1 MRLKCILLTFVAL
14 LLSISVY
21 STNKSDR
28 LRPQWVT
35 KQIPESNNSSYF
47 FLDAQGN
54 GRSLDVARQSAIANL
69 TTRLMTERGIKVNT
83 ALQTKSRTTTTSD
96 YNEMDGVNKKYQ
108 YQEVQ
113 DFEMEVIEEG
123 DPIKINCRTIDE
135 YWVEKDG
142 VYTINI
148 LYCIE
153 NKKGYAKMHDAIST
167 TTSYPY
173 AGFLSIIP
181 GAGQMYKGDYAK
193 GIPFLVTGIAG
204 ATGIILCESTRAAY
218 RAKAVQQPQYAQQYQ
233 TRANN
238 WGTGTY
244 VCAGITG
251 GIWLWNIIDAFVAKG
266 ARRVVVKMNN
276 GNFSMT
282 PTIQYNPIYHSTEL
296 GYGVQYNF

>member
-1 MRLKCILLTFVAL
+1 MRLKCFFITLAAL
-14 LLSISVY
+14 LLSVCVY

-35 KQIPESNNSSYF
+35 KQIPESNSSAYF
-47 FLDAQGN
+47 FLDAQGS
-54 GRSLDVARQSAIANL
+54 GRSLDAARQSAIANL

-83 ALQTKSRTTTTSD
+83 ALQTKSRTTTTSN
-96 YNEMDGVNKKYQ
+96 YNETNGVNTKYQ
-108 YQEVQ
+108 YREID

-153 NKKGYAKMHDAIST
+153 HRKGYTKMNAAIST

-173 AGFLSIIP
+173 AGFMSIIP

-193 GIPFLVTGIAG
+193 GIPFLVAGIAG
-204 ATGIILCESTRAAY
+204 ATGIVLCENTRASY
-218 RAKAVQQPQYAQQYQ
+218 NAKAVQQPQYAQQYQ

-238 WGTGTY
+238 WATGTY
-244 VCAGITG
+244 VCVGITG

-266 ARRVVVKMNN
+266 ARRVVVKKNN
-276 GNFSMT
+276 GYFSMT
-282 PTIQYNPIYHSTEL
+282 PTTQNNPIYHSTDL
-296 GYGVQYNF
+296 GYGIQYNF